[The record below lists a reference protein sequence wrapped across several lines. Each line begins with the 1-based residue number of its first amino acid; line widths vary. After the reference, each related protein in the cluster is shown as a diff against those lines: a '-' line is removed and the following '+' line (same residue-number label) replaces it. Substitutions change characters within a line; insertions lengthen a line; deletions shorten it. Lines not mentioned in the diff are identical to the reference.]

1 MIINDDNNTVF
12 ATHTQEK
19 STTSPHSNRSGI
31 LCHNFL
37 SNSPGFHFSAIYS
50 SKNY

>member
-1 MIINDDNNTVF
+1 MIINDNNAVF
-12 ATHTQEK
+12 ATHIQEK
-19 STTSPHSNRSGI
+19 STSPHSNRSGI

-37 SNSPGFHFSAIYS
+37 SNSPGFGFSAIYS